1 VCPREHPRVV
11 DDALLTATEQAHDGG
26 YQSAAMVVVGTGIP
40 VNRGL
45 RARTRG
51 SWPRAVYSGLRVG
64 WRGIR
69 KGLMRLVA
77 A

>member
-1 VCPREHPRVV
+1 VV
-11 DDALLTATEQAHDGG
+11 DDAFLTATEQAHDGD
-26 YQSAAMVVVGTGIP
+26 YLSTTMVVVGTGISA
-40 VNRGL
+40 NRGL

-51 SWPRAVYSGLRVG
+51 SRPRVVYSRLRVG